1 MVSALTLTWRTSHA
15 TSHKPDLSTPQPW
28 ILIHKSAVSTYECTS
43 DEIGPRTATH
53 PEGSIIHSASC
64 VVSNRP
70 VDGSLEELG
79 RELLQRAGL
88 EECGTAFVMSDGSS
102 TRYYLANHSAKVIT
116 WAGSDAPSSVSTAD
130 PQRAQNI
137 LHEEYW
143 VHVENFP
150 APVSASAKDLSELK
164 AVLASLAV
172 DASTS
177 DGSTSPFSAAQIQEF
192 LLMLNTFSDTIGVF
206 QTYTIARLWSMIW
219 HARVV
224 NNFGTT
230 GACLDRFTTLA
241 EKPPAFTG
249 VYAGYA
255 KLCLGAGAE
264 AHLMRCSRAWAGR
277 IAYVSEWRSFK
288 AKNEREWTQ
297 AMYLA
302 CVLMIASLIIRSQS
316 AIRFIPTAALVL
328 GLVSAAAGY
337 HLVNESQNLGD
348 QAADASVHFQHWET
362 AQHGVQV
369 LALRNAIPQALL
381 TWGSLIFALSILL

>member
-1 MVSALTLTWRTSHA
+1 MIDSKLHSVQPCLPGDYDRFSVQIHESRPAAS
-15 TSHKPDLSTPQPW
+15 QPW
-28 ILIHKSAVSTYECTS
+28 VVVHKSTVSTYKCVT
-43 DEIGPRTATH
+43 DETELFTAIH
-53 PEGSIIHSASC
+53 PEGSIIHYASC

-70 VDGSLEELG
+70 VDRSLEELG
-79 RELLQRAGL
+79 RQLLERAGL
-88 EECGTAFVMSDGSS
+88 EECGTAFVMSDGPSI
-102 TRYYLANHSAKVIT
+102 RYYLANHAAKTIA
-116 WAGSDAPSSVSTAD
+116 WAGGDAPSSVSTAD

-137 LHEEYW
+137 LREEYW

-150 APVSASAKDLSELK
+150 APVSASAKDLGELK

-192 LLMLNTFSDTIGVF
+192 LLLLNTFSDTTGVF

-249 VYAGYA
+249 IYASYA
-255 KLCLGAGAE
+255 KLCLGAGAD

-288 AKNEREWTQ
+288 TKNEREWAQ
-297 AMYLA
+297 VMYLA
-302 CVLMIASLIIRSQS
+302 CVLIIASLVIRGQS
-316 AIRFIPTAALVL
+316 AIRLVPTVALAL
-328 GLVSAAAGY
+328 GFVSVVASY
-337 HLVNESQNLGD
+337 HLINESQNLGD
-348 QAADASVHFQHWET
+348 QAADASVHFQNWET
-362 AQHGVQV
+362 AQYGVQV
-369 LALRNAIPQALL
+369 LALRNAAPQ
-381 TWGSLIFALSILL
+381 